1 MKASGYST
9 AQADSAR
16 MWVKSFDI
24 RAKRRGL
31 EFLRQAVPG
40 AEAVELNTLHWGKPG
55 EVVRLMNGFLN
66 RLPKSR

>member
-1 MKASGYST
+1 
-9 AQADSAR
+9 